1 MLALFA
7 SSSSASAASSS
18 SSSSSLIVT
27 KYINRADYPKKF
39 NYAVWKLNL
48 FLCSDVKLP
57 ITDKYHVKCIECNWT
72 NDLGGTNPL
81 ANHAESK
88 HRDLPRVVEWL
99 DARRALV
106 LAKREQKEESDT
118 KLIQV
123 SVICLLVM
131 IILVMIVHAGLHRK

>member
-27 KYINRADYPKKF
+27 KYINRAEYPKKF
-39 NYAVWKLNL
+39 NSAVWKLNL

-57 ITDKYHVKCIECNWT
+57 STDKYHVKCIECNWT

-99 DARRALV
+99 DARTALAI
-106 LAKREQKEESDT
+106 AKREQKEENDT

-123 SVICLLVM
+123 SVIWLLVM
-131 IILVMIVHAGLHRK
+131 HDGFGYDCACWSP